1 MNGVI
6 FDIAECSIHD
16 GPGMRITVFLKG
28 CPLKCRWCHSPEG
41 QSPEIELLHPAN
53 LAPRQCGK
61 VWSSEKLVSYL
72 SKRAKLLDGGIT
84 FSGGEP
90 LMQAGFV
97 ESVIRLLDRDD
108 IVLDTSGFAPESD
121 FRRVISKVS
130 LVHYGLKMLDE
141 DSSVFWTGASCSAVV
156 RNLLLLDRETTVP
169 YRLRI
174 PLLKGIT
181 AEKEYLRKLEK
192 LCRSLQRVLS
202 LDFLP
207 SNQGAAAK
215 YASCGREF
223 DQQVD
228 IRHTVIPDGFD
239 PGIPFRL
246 LAENSIEQD

>member
-1 MNGVI
+1 M
-6 FDIAECSIHD
+6 
-16 GPGMRITVFLKG
+16 KG
-28 CPLKCRWCHSPEG
+28 CPLRCRWCHSPEG
-41 QSPEIELLHPAN
+41 QLPVPEYLALPGGRRRVCGEYWEAEQLAERLNRLL
-53 LAPRQCGK
+53 
-61 VWSSEKLVSYL
+61 KLIS
-72 SKRAKLLDGGIT
+72 DGGVT

-141 DSSVFWTGASCSAVV
+141 DSSIFWTGASCSAVV